1 MENHHA
7 HPGMCWCSH
16 VPLATTG
23 TEVPLGLDEEALLD
37 WVGVCGWLGVC
48 WSFAPSG
55 CGDAVADAVA
65 DAVGP
70 GRPGVLGAALSEE
83 QT

>member
-37 WVGVCGWLGVC
+37 WVGVCGWLGVG

-70 GRPGVLGAALSEE
+70 GRPGVLGAGFSEE

>member
-23 TEVPLGLDEEALLD
+23 TEVPLGLDEVALLD

-65 DAVGP
+65 DAEP
-70 GRPGVLGAALSEE
+70 GRPGVLGAGLSEE

>member
-37 WVGVCGWLGVC
+37 WVGVCGWLGVG

-65 DAVGP
+65 DARP